1 MALDKIDIDTL
12 DPERT
17 IVVATGN
24 AHKLTE
30 IEAILGAVLP
40 EVRFVAL
47 GQLGD
52 FEDPEENGTTFVEN
66 AIIKAEAAV
75 AATGLAAI
83 ADDSGLVV
91 DALDGEPGVY
101 SARYAGV
108 HGDDAANNAKLLR
121 NLGDTPD
128 VERTARFM
136 SVIALIEPSGAVLTG
151 TGACEGTIGHEGR
164 GDHGFGY
171 DPLFLPDDTPGKTM
185 AELMPEEKNAISHR
199 FHALQD
205 LSRQLVGSAATPR
218 RRAAD
223 VRAVVQ
229 RVSHARVS
237 IGGELVGSI
246 RRGYLIL
253 LGVGHAD
260 TRETA
265 EKLWGKI
272 FALRIND
279 DAEGKTNL
287 ALDDV
292 AGEVL
297 VVSQFT
303 LFANCKKGRRPSFT
317 EAAPPAQATELY
329 EYFVSLARADVPHVA
344 TGRFGA
350 NMQVE
355 LVNDG
360 PFTIVLDTDEL

>member
-12 DPERT
+12 DSERT

-108 HGDDAANNAKLLR
+108 HGDDAANNAKHLR

-128 VERTARFM
+128 VEQ
-136 SVIALIEPSGAVLTG
+136 
-151 TGACEGTIGHEGR
+151 IG
-164 GDHGFGY
+164 
-171 DPLFLPDDTPGKTM
+171 
-185 AELMPEEKNAISHR
+185 
-199 FHALQD
+199 
-205 LSRQLVGSAATPR
+205 
-218 RRAAD
+218 RA
-223 VRAVVQ
+223 
-229 RVSHARVS
+229 
-237 IGGELVGSI
+237 
-246 RRGYLIL
+246 
-253 LGVGHAD
+253 
-260 TRETA
+260 
-265 EKLWGKI
+265 
-272 FALRIND
+272 
-279 DAEGKTNL
+279 
-287 ALDDV
+287 
-292 AGEVL
+292 
-297 VVSQFT
+297 
-303 LFANCKKGRRPSFT
+303 
-317 EAAPPAQATELY
+317 
-329 EYFVSLARADVPHVA
+329 HV
-344 TGRFGA
+344 
-350 NMQVE
+350 
-355 LVNDG
+355 
-360 PFTIVLDTDEL
+360 